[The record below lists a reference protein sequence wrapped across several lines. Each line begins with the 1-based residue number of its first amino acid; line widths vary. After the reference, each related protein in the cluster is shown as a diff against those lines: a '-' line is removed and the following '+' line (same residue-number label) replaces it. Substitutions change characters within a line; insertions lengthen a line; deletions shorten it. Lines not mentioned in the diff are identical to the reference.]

1 MALKLTLKNGS
12 IHKVFK
18 SQEPSLP
25 VLSLDPFPF
34 FILFYGL
41 IICISNKITKPFCG
55 YGKYRDIL
63 KRNDKHAPCNCSHA
77 PQCSFQH
84 ICGLLHLPKIGSKT
98 WAVTKV
104 NTGPG
109 FEETQSF
116 IRPLCISKTSKE
128 AMPISHAT
136 RPPVKYQKWSRSI

>member
-41 IICISNKITKPFCG
+41 IIYPIKSPNHSVVMES
-55 YGKYRDIL
+55 RDIL
-63 KRNDKHAPCNCSHA
+63 KRNISTLLATAHMHHNAASNTFVASYICQKLAPKLG
-77 PQCSFQH
+77 Q
-84 ICGLLHLPKIGSKT
+84 L
-98 WAVTKV
+98 
-104 NTGPG
+104 
-109 FEETQSF
+109 
-116 IRPLCISKTSKE
+116 
-128 AMPISHAT
+128 
-136 RPPVKYQKWSRSI
+136 QK

>member
-1 MALKLTLKNGS
+1 MAPYIRCSRAKN
-12 IHKVFK
+12 
-18 SQEPSLP
+18 PSLLM
-25 VLSLDPFPF
+25 LSLDPFPF

-41 IICISNKITKPFCG
+41 IICISNKITKPLCG

-136 RPPVKYQKWSRSI
+136 RPPVKYQKWSRSS

>member
-41 IICISNKITKPFCG
+41 IIYPIKSPNHSVVMES
-55 YGKYRDIL
+55 RDIL

-109 FEETQSF
+109 FHETQSF
-116 IRPLCISKTSKE
+116 IRPLCISKISKE
-128 AMPISHAT
+128 QLCRLVMP
-136 RPPVKYQKWSRSI
+136 PGLL